1 MPNHRLTVNSSN
13 ITKEDS
19 LVLLQNL
26 REEILRLGSIDLST
40 VTGGPASKLQVMSD
54 PSLPAPSHL
63 PGQSN
68 GGSMV
73 ASSPVGPIVLINN
86 RALQRDCL
94 GRVLAAEFP
103 QRRVLTFASIDDW
116 NAVADQETATPL
128 VFLCDSDTA
137 LDLDAL
143 GVGTALWQMAP
154 VILLSDAEDPA
165 SIFRALDMGI
175 KGYIPSS
182 LGIEVAIEA
191 TRLVMAGG
199 VFVPAASLIRAANEP
214 SAPRPELASRP
225 HTPISPRQLSI
236 IAAVSR
242 GKSNA
247 AIADELN
254 LRESTVKVHIRNI
267 MKKLKVK
274 SRTAIAHKSRDILR
288 AQGYEIYNTPDAGRP
303 PLGTGIKV
311 S

>member
-1 MPNHRLTVNSSN
+1 MVSSN
-13 ITKEDS
+13 
-19 LVLLQNL
+19 
-26 REEILRLGSIDLST
+26 
-40 VTGGPASKLQVMSD
+40 
-54 PSLPAPSHL
+54 PS
-63 PGQSN
+63 
-68 GGSMV
+68 
-73 ASSPVGPIVLINN
+73 GPIVLINN

-94 GRVLAAEFP
+94 GRVLAAEFAQRSIITFSTIQQWKDAATGEDEP
-103 QRRVLTFASIDDW
+103 QLI
-116 NAVADQETATPL
+116 
-128 VFLCDSDTA
+128 FLCDGDAPVS
-137 LDLDAL
+137 LDILVSGESKRL
-143 GVGTALWQMAP
+143 PP

-165 SIFRALDMGI
+165 SIFQALDMGI

-199 VFVPAASLIRAANEP
+199 IFVPAASLIRAASEP
-214 SAPRPELASRP
+214 LSPRLESVSKL

-288 AQGYEIYNTPDAGRP
+288 AQSHETYGTPDLIRS
-303 PLGTGIKV
+303 TGVGAKI

>member
-1 MPNHRLTVNSSN
+1 M
-13 ITKEDS
+13 
-19 LVLLQNL
+19 
-26 REEILRLGSIDLST
+26 
-40 VTGGPASKLQVMSD
+40 
-54 PSLPAPSHL
+54 
-63 PGQSN
+63 
-68 GGSMV
+68 
-73 ASSPVGPIVLINN
+73 LINN

>member
-1 MPNHRLTVNSSN
+1 MIATSS
-13 ITKEDS
+13 
-19 LVLLQNL
+19 
-26 REEILRLGSIDLST
+26 
-40 VTGGPASKLQVMSD
+40 
-54 PSLPAPSHL
+54 
-63 PGQSN
+63 
-68 GGSMV
+68 
-73 ASSPVGPIVLINN
+73 VGPIVLINS
-86 RALQRDCL
+86 RTLQRDCF
-94 GRVLAAEFP
+94 GRVLAVEFP
-103 QRRVLTFASIDDW
+103 KRTVLTFSTIEDW
-116 NAVADQETATPL
+116 NAVAGEYEQTPL
-128 VFLCDSDTA
+128 IFLCESEIPA
-137 LDLDAL
+137 DLSLLETGAAR
-143 GVGTALWQMAP
+143 GWQAF
-154 VILLSDAEDPA
+154 VILLSDVEDPA

-182 LGIEVAIEA
+182 LGVEVAIEA

-199 VFVPAASLIRAANEP
+199 VFIPAASLLKAASEP
-214 SAPRPELASRP
+214 VIARQEFTGRPS
-225 HTPISPRQLSI
+225 TPISPRQLSI

-288 AQGYEIYNTPDAGRP
+288 AQGYETYGSLDLARAPSISA
-303 PLGTGIKV
+303 KA

>member
-1 MPNHRLTVNSSN
+1 M
-13 ITKEDS
+13 
-19 LVLLQNL
+19 
-26 REEILRLGSIDLST
+26 
-40 VTGGPASKLQVMSD
+40 VT
-54 PSLPAPSHL
+54 
-63 PGQSN
+63 
-68 GGSMV
+68 
-73 ASSPVGPIVLINN
+73 SSPTGPIVLINSK
-86 RALQRDCL
+86 ALQRDCL

-103 QRRVLTFASIDDW
+103 QRVILTFPTIGDW
-116 NAVADQETATPL
+116 KETADQGEHLPL
-128 VFLCDSDTA
+128 VFLCEGDVPI
-137 LDLDAL
+137 DLDIL
-143 GVGTALWQMAP
+143 GSATSHRSP
-154 VILLSDAEDPA
+154 IILLSDAEDPA

-199 VFVPAASLIRAANEP
+199 VFVPAASLIRAASEP
-214 SAPRPELASRP
+214 VALKPEIIGKLQ
-225 HTPISPRQLSI
+225 TPISPRQLSI

-288 AQGYEIYNTPDAGRP
+288 AQGYETFGTLDLSRNMSAGV
-303 PLGTGIKV
+303 KV

>member
-1 MPNHRLTVNSSN
+1 MSDIP
-13 ITKEDS
+13 S
-19 LVLLQNL
+19 LEFGQLQGFTDLPRAPL
-26 REEILRLGSIDLST
+26 REP
-40 VTGGPASKLQVMSD
+40 VQA
-54 PSLPAPSHL
+54 
-63 PGQSN
+63 N
-68 GGSMV
+68 GVSMNV
-73 ASSPVGPIVLINN
+73 SSPAGPIVLINN

-103 QRRVLTFASIDDW
+103 QRAVLAFASTSEW
-116 NAVADQETATPL
+116 SAVPDRAATTPL
-128 VFLCDSDTA
+128 VFLCDSDATA
-137 LDLDAL
+137 EPEAISAL
-143 GVGTALWQMAP
+143 RQIAP
-154 VILLSDAEDPA
+154 IILLSDAEDPA

-175 KGYIPSS
+175 KGYIPTS

-199 VFVPAASLIRAANEP
+199 IFIPAASLIKAANEP
-214 SAPRPELASRP
+214 VTARPEISNRP
-225 HTPISPRQLSI
+225 HAPISPRQLSI
-236 IAAVSR
+236 IAALSR

-288 AQGYEIYNTPDAGRP
+288 AQGYETF
-303 PLGTGIKV
+303 GTLDFAHQQGPSVKA

>member
-1 MPNHRLTVNSSN
+1 MPNPRQTASSSN
-13 ITKEDS
+13 KTEDDIFH
-19 LVLLQNL
+19 LLQNL
-26 REEILRLGSIDLST
+26 REEILRRSFIDLSDIT
-40 VTGGPASKLQVMSD
+40 PLDFGQLQGFKDS
-54 PSLPAPSHL
+54 PRAPL
-63 PGQSN
+63 REPVQAN
-68 GGSMV
+68 GASMV
-73 ASSPVGPIVLINN
+73 ASSPAGPIVLINN

-103 QRRVLTFASIDDW
+103 QRAVLAFASIDEW
-116 NAVADQETATPL
+116 NTVIERAATTPL
-128 VFLCDSDTA
+128 VFLCDGDSIADPDIMSA
-137 LDLDAL
+137 LRQL
-143 GVGTALWQMAP
+143 AP
-154 VILLSDAEDPA
+154 IILLSDAEDPA

-175 KGYIPSS
+175 KGYIPTS

-199 VFVPAASLIRAANEP
+199 IFIPAASLIKAANEP
-214 SAPRPELASRP
+214 VPVRPEITNRP
-225 HTPISPRQLSI
+225 HAPISPRQLSI

-247 AIADELN
+247 AIAIELN

-288 AQGYEIYNTPDAGRP
+288 AQGYETFGTLDFTRP
-303 PLGTGIKV
+303 QGPSVKA